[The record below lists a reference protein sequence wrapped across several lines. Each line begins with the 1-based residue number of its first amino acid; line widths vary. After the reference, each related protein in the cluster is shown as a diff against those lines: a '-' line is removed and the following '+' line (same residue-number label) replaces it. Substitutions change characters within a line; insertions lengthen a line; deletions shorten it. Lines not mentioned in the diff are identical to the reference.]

1 MELYEALIPGFVKA
15 FGEKRPGEISLE
27 EQLNGV
33 YMDLN
38 RILSQLYGFP
48 GTGEKLFLTAL
59 QSPADRTGTP
69 PWKSSPSGKTWD
81 TSSVGRSGT
90 GWKSSCS
97 RKETRT

>member
-1 MELYEALIPGFVKA
+1 MKA

-48 GTGEKLFLTAL
+48 GTGENF
-59 QSPADRTGTP
+59 
-69 PWKSSPSGKTWD
+69 SSPLSSPQPDEPEHRLEILAQWKDLGYKLSGEIRDGVEKLLLQEGNQD
-81 TSSVGRSGT
+81 V
-90 GWKSSCS
+90 
-97 RKETRT
+97 KEKAEQVLK